1 MERSYD
7 HHPIQQLCGNFIQD
21 PELESVELSH
31 SQIPDSEKN
40 WEIKRWEYQTTW
52 PVSWKTY
59 MQVKKQQLEL
69 DMEQWAGSKLEK
81 KYIKVVYDHPVYLI
95 YM

>member
-31 SQIPDSEKN
+31 SQIPDSEKLS
-40 WEIKRWEYQTTW
+40 EINDYLFNLINFEMIFYAT
-52 PVSWKTY
+52 
-59 MQVKKQQLEL
+59 L
-69 DMEQWAGSKLEK
+69 DN
-81 KYIKVVYDHPVYLI
+81 
-95 YM
+95 